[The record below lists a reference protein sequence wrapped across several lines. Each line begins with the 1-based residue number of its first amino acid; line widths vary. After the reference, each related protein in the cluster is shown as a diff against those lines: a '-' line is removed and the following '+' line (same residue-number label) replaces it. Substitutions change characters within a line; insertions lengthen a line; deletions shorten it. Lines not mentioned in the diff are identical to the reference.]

1 MKEIS
6 YKKILLKNAKIYD
19 GTASPAFI
27 GDVLLEDDR
36 IIEVAPSIEA
46 DSECEITDLQGL
58 SLAPG
63 FIDAHSHND
72 WFALRKDSGK
82 YFAPFIKQ
90 GITTFVSGN
99 CGLSATGFADS
110 TPHKDIIGGGLFFF
124 KDGAPKGQVKD
135 FLEAADRNMPC
146 NLAVLAGHCT
156 ARASASGSTSNKL
169 TADEEKEML
178 DTLFEAPVMKGL
190 PKEHI
195 VEIGGEIAKTF
206 HKRCISVAGE
216 VVPYGDLQFIRLSE
230 FSGSVSEICV
240 LAHECLH
247 VAEWM
252 LRNMAIKEQE
262 NRTSELLAYTQE
274 YILKTLLMALY
285 EVNGYDLSGDEDKIG

>member
-27 GDVLLEDDR
+27 GDVLLKDDR

-110 TPHKDIIGGGLFFF
+110 TPHKDIIGGGVFFF
-124 KDGAPKGQVKD
+124 
-135 FLEAADRNMPC
+135 
-146 NLAVLAGHCT
+146 
-156 ARASASGSTSNKL
+156 
-169 TADEEKEML
+169 
-178 DTLFEAPVMKGL
+178 
-190 PKEHI
+190 
-195 VEIGGEIAKTF
+195 
-206 HKRCISVAGE
+206 
-216 VVPYGDLQFIRLSE
+216 
-230 FSGSVSEICV
+230 
-240 LAHECLH
+240 
-247 VAEWM
+247 
-252 LRNMAIKEQE
+252 
-262 NRTSELLAYTQE
+262 
-274 YILKTLLMALY
+274 
-285 EVNGYDLSGDEDKIG
+285 